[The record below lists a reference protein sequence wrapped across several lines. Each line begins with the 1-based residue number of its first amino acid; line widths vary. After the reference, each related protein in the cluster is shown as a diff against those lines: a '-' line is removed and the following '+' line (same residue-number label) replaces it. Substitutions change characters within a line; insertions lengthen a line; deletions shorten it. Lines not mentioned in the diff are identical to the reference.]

1 MVEKIF
7 KYLSFSKIYSLSLHI
22 HFQLFF
28 LHFEEIDCSLI
39 LFLSRKLLFPFL
51 EKNMIYFYFSLF
63 TLREGNS
70 TGYKGIRKNRFGHV
84 FTV

>member
-22 HFQLFF
+22 HFWLFF

-51 EKNMIYFYFSLF
+51 EKSMIYFYFSLF

-70 TGYKGIRKNRFGHV
+70 TGDKGIDRKSV
-84 FTV
+84 V